1 MIVKQ
6 AANVLDLLEYFAGHQ
21 RAASLA
27 EISAHFAWPRSST
40 FNIISTLVERGFLY
54 EPKPR
59 GGYYP
64 TPRWLA
70 LAQEIATAEP
80 MPEGVQGLLADLATE
95 TEETV
100 WIAVQSGQQAILMS
114 VIQSRQ
120 AIRYIAEPGRRV
132 PLHGTASGQA
142 ILCQLSGAQI
152 AGLLKRASYTRY
164 GSGTPMTAEEVEES
178 MAQSLAR
185 GWFRSASAFS
195 QDLGGV
201 SVPLPL
207 GGRAFSVTVAGPLF
221 RISDRMGDIALI
233 MHRAIERH
241 FGPDYFA
248 THVPQ
253 LHRLL
258 DGAATERH
266 PEEER

>member
-1 MIVKQ
+1 MAVKQ
-6 AANVLDLLEYFAGHQ
+6 AANVLDLLEYFAAHQ
-21 RAASLA
+21 RPASLA
-27 EISAHFAWPRSST
+27 EISARFGWPRSSA

-70 LAQEIATAEP
+70 LAQDVAAAEP
-80 MPEGVQGLLADLATE
+80 TPEGLQELLADLAAQTQ
-95 TEETV
+95 ETV
-100 WIAVQSGQQAILMS
+100 WTAAQSGQQAILMS

-142 ILCQLSGAQI
+142 IMCQLPRAQVT
-152 AGLLKRASYTRY
+152 ALLKRASYTRY

-178 MAQSLAR
+178 MATSLAR

-221 RISDRMGDIALI
+221 RIFDRMGEIALT
-233 MHRAIERH
+233 MHRAIERR
-241 FGPDYFA
+241 FGPGYFA
-248 THVPQ
+248 DNVPQ

-258 DGAATERH
+258 DEAGMDLREG
-266 PEEER
+266 EKS